1 MKYAQIYQG
10 TTLLTTVGVADNYF
24 LRLRGLIGRSAR
36 EIGGLLICPCNQ
48 VHTWFMSEPIDIVYL
63 DRSGIILRIDRDI
76 PAWKMLRA
84 ERKAR
89 KVLELPAGMTNELGL
104 DCGTELCLKSQ

>member
-1 MKYAQIYQG
+1 MKYMQICQG

-24 LRLRGLIGRSAR
+24 LRLWGLIGRSA
-36 EIGGLLICPCNQ
+36 EDIGGLLICPCNQ

-84 ERKAR
+84 ERKGK